1 MAEDRKKLFDQFAPV
16 SPEEWRA
23 KAEVDLKGADFN
35 KKMVWRTNEGF
46 NVQPLYRGVD
56 IKNLKATESLPGEYP
71 YVRGTRTDNNW
82 QRRQDIDV
90 KDVAA
95 ANAKARE
102 ILTKG
107 ITSLGF
113 KLHKGSDVDIKA
125 LLEGIDLKQVE
136 VNIACC
142 PKCAL
147 DVTKALVEVVKENG
161 AQDWFV
167 GSIAFDHR
175 TAVGFAGCP
184 VFAIEKPSMRLFGIR
199 LLQCRSRW
207 L

>member
-125 LLEGIDLKQVE
+125 LLEGIEAAEAGVG
-136 VNIACC
+136 A
-142 PKCAL
+142 AL
-147 DVTKALVEVVKENG
+147 AAHDYPAAIDALAALRAPIDRFFEDVLVMDEDERVR
-161 AQDWFV
+161 A
-167 GSIAFDHR
+167 
-175 TAVGFAGCP
+175 
-184 VFAIEKPSMRLFGIR
+184 MRLALLNRFVSVFGSVADIGK
-199 LLQCRSRW
+199 LASK
-207 L
+207 